1 MLGNSPSIVKCVS
14 GSLKPKN
21 KRKINMFNTQNTLL
35 LVVDIQQRLLPVLH
49 NKDNWLNNN
58 EKIITGLNAL
68 GVKAVMT
75 EQYPKGLGST
85 LDSIRALLPETPVF
99 EKTRF
104 SAMIDDV
111 AQYIITQNIENVI
124 VIGCETH
131 VCVLQTVLDL
141 RDKNLNVYV
150 PHECVTSR
158 TLDNKNNAL
167 MQIQAAGAVVSNI
180 ESLLFHLM
188 KDAQHP
194 AFKTISQLVK

>member
-1 MLGNSPSIVKCVS
+1 
-14 GSLKPKN
+14 
-21 KRKINMFNTQNTLL
+21 MFNTQNTLL

-49 NKDNWLNNN
+49 DKDNWLSNNK
-58 EKIITGLNAL
+58 KIITGLNAL